1 MFSLFDFSSNF
12 PGGQLTS
19 FAPMR
24 GRPCHHRKTSK
35 SYYVGCQRGTA
46 RICCCAPCSAAA
58 ERHVSID
65 RHILPT
71 GRSAANS
78 GVPMTDRYVHLAF
91 KLCGKYCV
99 NRTVLNLTCPHSTRS
114 RVYVTVGCQS
124 VLLSVL
130 SIDSSSGVRMVCC

>member
-1 MFSLFDFSSNF
+1 MFSLFNFSSIF
-12 PGGQLTS
+12 PGGQLTP
-19 FAPMR
+19 FAPMC

-46 RICCCAPCSAAA
+46 RAMLRCRRCRLTYPARGALGSKQRRANDGPLCTSGFQALRKILCESHC
-58 ERHVSID
+58 
-65 RHILPT
+65 RHI
-71 GRSAANS
+71 
-78 GVPMTDRYVHLAF
+78 
-91 KLCGKYCV
+91 KLDL
-99 NRTVLNLTCPHSTRS
+99 RALTCAQSMRS